1 MQNELFS
8 IESQEDSEKIA
19 NDEATGGISAFN
31 YQGHIDRLKNRLSKL
46 NKLEENTEAEKK

>member
-1 MQNELFS
+1 MQNDLFS
-8 IESQEDSEKIA
+8 IESQEDSEKI
-19 NDEATGGISAFN
+19 DEATGGISAFN